1 MAVDPFSPIAPARV
15 RVLLVPAGKIKRSR
29 FMTCVERLQPESAIR
44 LGDVTPDPRPDR
56 TMFSPLRNPEGTV
69 LYYFTTSMP
78 PASYISLS
86 PFELCREPLMVLG
99 VADGEEYQEAL
110 DSEGAN
116 AAADKTNTALKRE
129 ELNEVV
135 DVMREEYPR
144 AVVHKLLLFDCGLPS
159 LPPWLPE
166 ETILVP
172 PQSESTSTTMKTV
185 MCDLSSLL
193 LAEMTGL
200 SKSLQALPEISIAS
214 GPSSPVPP
222 KSPFS
227 LVRQSSFGFGAAE
240 NSVSRTASPAQPVQI
255 QQLQK
260 QEATGRRGS
269 LGLRLSPPAE
279 NLRAITPPELS
290 PADDP
295 SSGRSG
301 ETTPTD
307 SMPARPRA
315 LQRFSIQGFGSGSME
330 EKARLSNACRH
341 DLVDAQVCLMA
352 GFVAEGLKKAHET
365 YLKAENVSEHLVMG
379 KALEQMLICALIL
392 VGHEQEFEIP
402 TTCTPSTKG
411 MPVSGTLANV
421 IEYTPEII
429 SRVMSFY
436 RLSFKSDSGHLLT
449 LVDAENKI
457 RMSNLLT
464 AIERLGKTFT
474 PKEFL
479 AKVES
484 QSENSSPPVKGS
496 SSRIVYISNILSD
509 AIDSVSSS
517 ATITDTERAT
527 VYAEAAGCLAKL
539 GLSRKRA
546 FVVTLL
552 MDILVPALLQARK
565 LGAAEMGIHPAAG
578 MLAGGLVQPT
588 DRKYGETVF
597 IFLEQFVREY
607 GVPARSRLEPKV
619 DGVSETLRAYGSI
632 VLKAEVLRR
641 CINVCEAMA
650 DLQGVLD
657 FSSSFLSIIAPQE
670 PLEETDP
677 GFRCLMP
684 REDQHRLV
692 QNIHRSLEA
701 AKAVGMEQT
710 EALFWYDHLVHSV
723 KYDSERAGRDL
734 TLRKNT
740 NDDPLQRTSARFE
753 HQAFGDRN
761 KGSAVVPLVAGEPSE
776 FIVTLRNPFAF
787 SLDIESIKLVSTKGV
802 EIACPPNLTYQI
814 PPCAVQPLR
823 VPVVATVPDVH
834 DLVKLRVKVRQCRER
849 DFDVSVSRTTIQEVE
864 KMKEVGHSVA
874 KSKKT
879 KEGSRPGTATTIR
892 PVSRGQPVLPS
903 VTVVPQQPSLAIR
916 TNLIQDTISLLE
928 GETKTFKATVSHDEK
943 DKPIKAKIL
952 HMLGRNNTVDVL
964 RVSRRSSNLPSQ
976 IYELG
981 QDIGRAEWKSRDFK
995 PSSQLDSNKTITFTV
1010 DVFGVRGLNKGIVG
1024 VEYAAADKPPELGD
1038 YLVTSRVSQEIAVTV
1053 QPSITASHFSVLPG
1067 REASEHIAAKF
1078 PQVDLNEHFVL
1089 IFDFLNVSDRE
1100 LGVEAWYDEAAAVP
1114 TSPTRQLPPSSAADH
1129 PLTSRSDYL
1138 KPGQASS
1145 MAVLVPKIHLPYSND
1160 AIPAAQDR
1168 QFVLTDTQPLSRE
1181 DRMCFWYRQKLLQS
1195 LRCRWRDR
1203 SGARQGIVNCAAL
1216 RLTSETVGY
1225 IMSILSIS
1233 MSLPPELR
1241 VPVTTDT
1248 DHHPSSS
1255 PSRFPRPLYTLR
1267 RGDTAKVTATL
1278 VNTSPDTAHSFTVA
1292 PVVRV
1297 RGGSPLLDPD
1307 DSVRSRIAQQLLGWA
1322 RRVRLEPRAE
1332 TRLESELVCPFGVG
1346 GWTGFVVEL
1355 GLEVAEGPFP
1365 PSGHVGSLC
1374 WVQVVV

>member
-1 MAVDPFSPIAPARV
+1 MAVDPFSPIAPARI

-29 FMTCVERLQPESAIR
+29 FMTCVERLQPESSIR

-56 TMFSPLRNPEGTV
+56 TMFSPLRNPQGTV

-110 DSEGAN
+110 DSDTAN
-116 AAADKTNTALKRE
+116 AAEDKTNVALKRE

-144 AVVHKLLLFDCGLPS
+144 AIVHKLLLFDSGLPS

-166 ETILVP
+166 ETMLVP
-172 PQSESTSTTMKTV
+172 PQAESTSTTMKTV

-214 GPSSPVPP
+214 GPSSPQPP

-227 LVRQSSFGFGAAE
+227 LVRQSSFGFGSIE
-240 NSVSRTASPAQPVQI
+240 NSPTRTGSPAQPVQI

-269 LGLRLSPPAE
+269 LGLRLSPPTE
-279 NLRAITPPELS
+279 HPRAITPPELS
-290 PADDP
+290 PNEDP

-301 ETTPTD
+301 DTTPTD
-307 SMPARPRA
+307 SAPSRPRA

-352 GFVAEGLKKAHET
+352 GFVAEGLKRAHET
-365 YLKAENVSEHLVMG
+365 YLKAENVNEHLVMG
-379 KALEQMLICALIL
+379 KALEQMLICSVIL
-392 VGHEQEFEIP
+392 VGQEQEFEIP

-421 IEYTPEII
+421 IEWAPEMI
-429 SRVMSFY
+429 SRIMSFY
-436 RLSFKSDSGHLLT
+436 RLSFRSDSGHLLT
-449 LVDAENKI
+449 LIDAENKI
-457 RMSNLLT
+457 RMANLLT
-464 AIERLGKTFT
+464 AIERSGKNFT
-474 PKEFL
+474 PQEFF

-484 QSENSSPPVKGS
+484 QSENNSPPVKGS

-517 ATITDTERAT
+517 PTITDTERAT

-578 MLAGGLVQPT
+578 MLSGGLVQPT

-607 GVPARSRLEPKV
+607 GVPARSRLGPKV
-619 DGVSETLRAYGSI
+619 DGVGENLRAYGSI

-710 EALFWYDHLVHSV
+710 EAIFWYDHLVHSV

-740 NDDPLQRTSARFE
+740 NADDAQRTSARFE
-753 HQAFGDRN
+753 HQAFGDKN
-761 KGSAVVPLVAGEPSE
+761 KGSTVVPLVAGEPSE

-787 SLDIESIKLVSTKGV
+787 PLDIESIKLVSAKDV
-802 EIACPPNLTYQI
+802 EISCPPNLTYQI

-834 DLVKLRVKVRQCRER
+834 DLVKLRIKVRQCRER
-849 DFDVSVSRTTIQEVE
+849 DFDVSISRTTIQEVE
-864 KMKEVGHSVA
+864 KMKEVGHNIA
-874 KSKKT
+874 KIKKT
-879 KEGSRPGTATTIR
+879 NDSSRPGTATTIR

-903 VTVVPQQPSLAIR
+903 VTVVPQQPSLAVR
-916 TNLIQDTISLLE
+916 TNLIQDTLSLLE
-928 GETKTFKATVSHDEK
+928 GETKSFKVTISHDEK
-943 DKPIKAKIL
+943 DKPIKASIL

-964 RVSRRSSNLPSQ
+964 RVSRRSSNLPSK

-981 QDIGRAEWKSRDFK
+981 QDIGRAEWKSGDFK
-995 PSSQLDSNKTITFTV
+995 PSSQLDPHKPMTFTV
-1010 DVFGVRGLNKGIVG
+1010 DVFGVTGLNKGIIG
-1024 VEYAAADKPPELGD
+1024 VEYAAADKPEPGE
-1038 YLVTSRVSQEIAVTV
+1038 YWVTSRVSQEIAVTV

-1078 PQVDLNEHFVL
+1078 PQVDLNEHFML
-1089 IFDFLNVSDRE
+1089 IFEFLNISDRE
-1100 LGVEAWYDEAAAVP
+1100 LSVEAWYDDIPATTVAAAAS
-1114 TSPTRQLPPSSAADH
+1114 SPTKQQPPNDLA
-1129 PLTSRSDYL
+1129 SRSDFL

-1145 MAVLVPKIHLPYSND
+1145 MAVLVPKIHLPHSND

-1181 DRMCFWYRQKLLQS
+1181 ERMCFWYRQKLLQS

-1203 SGARQGIVNCAAL
+1203 SGSRHGLVNCAAL
-1216 RLTSETVGY
+1216 KLTPETVGY

-1233 MSLPPELR
+1233 MTLPPELR
-1241 VPVTTDT
+1241 VPN
-1248 DHHPSSS
+1248 PLSSS
-1255 PSRFPRPLYTLR
+1255 TTTTTPPPLYSLR
-1267 RGDTAKVTATL
+1267 RGDTAKLTATL
-1278 VNTSPDTAHSFTVA
+1278 LNTSPDTPHSFTVA

-1297 RGGSPLLDPD
+1297 RGAPLADPD
-1307 DSVRSRIAQQLLGWA
+1307 DSVRSRVAQQLLGWA

-1332 TRLESELVCPFGVG
+1332 AKLESELVCPFGVSQA
-1346 GWTGFVVEL
+1346 GFVIEL

-1365 PSGHVGSLC
+1365 ASHIGSLC
-1374 WVQVVV
+1374 WVQVVL

>member
-1 MAVDPFSPIAPARV
+1 MAVDPFSPIAPARI

-29 FMTCVERLQPESAIR
+29 FMTFVERLQPECAIR

-56 TMFSPLRNPEGTV
+56 TMFSPLRNPDGV
-69 LYYFTTSMP
+69 LLYYFTTSMP
-78 PASYISLS
+78 PPSYLSLS

-99 VADGEEYQEAL
+99 IADGEEYQEAL

-116 AAADKTNTALKRE
+116 AAEDTTSIALKRE
-129 ELNEVV
+129 EMNEVV
-135 DVMREEYPR
+135 DVMREDYSR
-144 AVVHKLLLFDCGLPS
+144 ALVHRLLLFDSGLPS

-166 ETILVP
+166 ETMLVP
-172 PQSESTSTTMKTV
+172 PLSESTMTTMKTV

-200 SKSLQALPEISIAS
+200 SRSLQALPEISIAS
-214 GPSSPVPP
+214 GPTSPNPGNR
-222 KSPFS
+222 SPFS
-227 LVRQSSFGFGAAE
+227 LVRQGSFGFGAAE
-240 NSVSRTASPAQPVQI
+240 LSRTGSPAQPAQI

-269 LGLRLSPPAE
+269 LGLRLSPPSE
-279 NLRAITPPELS
+279 NASRAITPPELS
-290 PADDP
+290 PAEDP

-301 ETTPTD
+301 ETTPTE
-307 SMPARPRA
+307 SSYSSRPRA

-352 GFVAEGLKKAHET
+352 GHVVEGLKRSHET
-365 YLKAENVSEHLVMG
+365 FIKAETCNEHLVMA
-379 KALEQMLICALIL
+379 KALEQMLVCCLIL

-402 TTCTPSTKG
+402 VSCTPATKG
-411 MPVSGTLANV
+411 MPVSGTVANV
-421 IEYTPEII
+421 IEWIPELT
-429 SRVMSFY
+429 SRIMGFY

-457 RMSNLLT
+457 RVSNLLT
-464 AIERLGKTFT
+464 AIERLGKKFT

-479 AKVES
+479 DKIES
-484 QSENSSPPVKGS
+484 QSEDNSPPVKGCS
-496 SSRIVYISNILSD
+496 QRVVHISNILSE
-509 AIDSVSSS
+509 AIDSATSSS
-517 ATITDTERAT
+517 SITDTERAT
-527 VYAEAAGCLAKL
+527 IYAEAAGCLAKL

-578 MLAGGLVQPT
+578 MLSGGLVQPS
-588 DRKYGETVF
+588 DKKYGETVF

-607 GVPARSRLEPKV
+607 GVPARSRLEGQV
-619 DGVSETLRAYGSI
+619 DSGSDYLRSYGSL

-701 AKAVGMEQT
+701 AKALGMDQT
-710 EALFWYDHLVHSV
+710 EAVFWYDHLVHSV

-734 TLRKNT
+734 TLRKNSA
-740 NDDPLQRTSARFE
+740 DDLQQRVSARFE
-753 HQAFGDRN
+753 HQAFGDKN
-761 KGSAVVPLVAGEPSE
+761 KGSAAVPLVAGEPSE

-787 SLDIESIKLVSTKGV
+787 PLDIESIKLLSEKGV

-823 VPVVATVPDVH
+823 VPVVADVPDVH

-849 DFDVSVSRTTIQEVE
+849 DFDVSISRTTIQEVE
-864 KMKEVGHSVA
+864 RMKETGHSVA
-874 KSKKT
+874 KSAKPQ
-879 KEGSRPGTATTIR
+879 EASRPGTATTIR
-892 PVSRGQPVLPS
+892 PVSRGMPVLPS

-916 TNLIQDTISLLE
+916 TNLIQDTLALLE
-928 GETKTFKATVSHDEK
+928 GETKSFKVTISHDEK
-943 DKPIKAKIL
+943 DQPIKAEIL
-952 HMLGRNNTVDVL
+952 QMLGRNNTVDVL
-964 RVSRRSSNLPSQ
+964 RISRRSSNLPSQ

-995 PSSQLDSNKTITFTV
+995 PSKQLEPHKTTSFTV
-1010 DVFGVRGLNKGIVG
+1010 DVFGVPGLNKGTVG
-1024 VEYAAADKPPELGD
+1024 VEYAAADQPPEIGNFF
-1038 YLVTSRVSQEIAVTV
+1038 VTSKVSQEITVTV
-1053 QPSITASHFSVLPG
+1053 QPSVTASHFSVLPG
-1067 REASEHIAAKF
+1067 REAGEHIDAKF
-1078 PQVDLNEHFVL
+1078 PNADLDDHFVL
-1089 IFDFLNVSDRE
+1089 VFDFLNISDRE
-1100 LGVEAWYDEAAAVP
+1100 LSVEAWYDDANMPKQPVLE
-1114 TSPTRQLPPSSAADH
+1114 
-1129 PLTSRSDYL
+1129 LTSRSDFL

-1145 MAVLVPKIHLPYSND
+1145 MAVLLPKIYLSYSND

-1168 QFVLTDTQPLSRE
+1168 QFVYTDTQQLSRE
-1181 DRMCFWYRQKLLQS
+1181 ERMCFWYRQKLLQS
-1195 LRCRWRDR
+1195 LNCRWRDR
-1203 SGARQGIVNCAAL
+1203 AGRHGVVNCQAL
-1216 RLTSETVGY
+1216 KLTPEMVGY
-1225 IMSILSIS
+1225 VMSILSITMTIPNATRCDDRYDPDS
-1233 MSLPPELR
+1233 KLLVLNADLPALA
-1241 VPVTTDT
+1241 TTT
-1248 DHHPSSS
+1248 LL
-1255 PSRFPRPLYTLR
+1255 PLYAVR
-1267 RGDTAKVTATL
+1267 RGETAKVEVAL
-1278 VNTSPDTAHSFTVA
+1278 RNTSAAAYNFTVA

-1297 RGGSPLLDPD
+1297 GAHLDPD
-1307 DSVRSRIAQQLLGWA
+1307 DNIRNRIVQQLLSWVKA
-1322 RRVRLEPRAE
+1322 IQLDPYATVV
-1332 TRLESELVCPFGVG
+1332 LESDVVLPFGVAP
-1346 GWTGFVVEL
+1346 GFRCEL
-1355 GLEVAEGPFP
+1355 GLEVADGPFP
-1365 PSGHVGSLC
+1365 ATHIDPLC
-1374 WVQVVV
+1374 MVQVVV

>member
-1 MAVDPFSPIAPARV
+1 MAVDPFSPIAPARI

-29 FMTCVERLQPESAIR
+29 FMTFVERLQPECAIR

-56 TMFSPLRNPEGTV
+56 TMFSPLRNPEGML

-99 VADGEEYQEAL
+99 IADGEEYQEAL
-110 DSEGAN
+110 DSESAN
-116 AAADKTNTALKRE
+116 AAEDKTNVALKRE

-144 AVVHKLLLFDCGLPS
+144 AIVHKLLLFDSGLPS
-159 LPPWLPE
+159 LPSWLPE
-166 ETILVP
+166 ETMLVP
-172 PQSESTSTTMKTV
+172 PLSESTMTTMKTV

-200 SKSLQALPEISIAS
+200 AKSLQALPEISISTGA
-214 GPSSPVPP
+214 SSPNPGNR
-222 KSPFS
+222 SPFS

-240 NSVSRTASPAQPVQI
+240 NSLSRTGSPAQPVQI

-260 QEATGRRGS
+260 QEVTGRRGS

-279 NLRAITPPELS
+279 HSPRAITPPELS
-290 PADDP
+290 PAEDP

-307 SMPARPRA
+307 SAPSRPRA

-341 DLVDAQVCLMA
+341 DLVDAQVCMMA
-352 GFVAEGLKKAHET
+352 GHALEALKRSHET
-365 YLKAENVSEHLVMG
+365 FLKAETCNEHLVMA
-379 KALEQMLICALIL
+379 KALEQMLICCLIL
-392 VGHEQEFEIP
+392 VGHAQEFEIP

-411 MPVSGTLANV
+411 MPVSGTLANALEW
-421 IEYTPEII
+421 IPELT
-429 SRVMSFY
+429 SRIMGFY

-457 RMSNLLT
+457 RVSNLLT
-464 AIERLGKTFT
+464 AIERLGKNFT
-474 PKEFL
+474 AQEFL

-484 QSENSSPPVKGS
+484 QSDDNSPPVKGIS
-496 SSRIVYISNILSD
+496 GRVVHVSNILSE
-509 AIDSVSSS
+509 AIDSVTQS
-517 ATITDTERAT
+517 AVITDTERAT
-527 VYAEAAGCLAKL
+527 VYSEAAGCLAKL

-578 MLAGGLVQPT
+578 MLSGGLVQPN
-588 DRKYGETVF
+588 DKKYGETVF

-607 GVPARSRLEPKV
+607 GVQPRSRLEAQV
-619 DGVSETLRAYGSI
+619 DGGSEHLRAYGSL

-710 EALFWYDHLVHSV
+710 EATFWYDHLVHSV
-723 KYDSERAGRDL
+723 KYDPERAGRDL
-734 TLRKNT
+734 TLRKNASA
-740 NDDPLQRTSARFE
+740 NDSQQRARFE
-753 HQAFGDRN
+753 HQAFGDKN

-787 SLDIESIKLVSTKGV
+787 PLDVESIKLVSAKGV

-823 VPVVATVPDVH
+823 VPVVATLPDVH

-849 DFDVSVSRTTIQEVE
+849 NFDVSVSRTTIQEVE
-864 KMKEVGHSVA
+864 KMKEVGHSIA
-874 KSKKT
+874 KMNKT
-879 KEGSRPGTATTIR
+879 KDPSRPGTATTIR
-892 PVSRGQPVLPS
+892 PVSRGMPVLPS
-903 VTVVPQQPSLAIR
+903 VTVVPQQPSLAVK
-916 TNLIQDTISLLE
+916 TNLIQDTLSLLE
-928 GETKTFKATVSHDEK
+928 GETKSFKVTVSHDEK
-943 DKPIKAKIL
+943 DQPIKANIL
-952 HMLGRNNTVDVL
+952 HMLGRNNTVDIL

-981 QDIGRAEWKSRDFK
+981 QDIGRAEWKSRDFT
-995 PSSQLDSNKTITFTV
+995 PSSELAPHKTMTFTV
-1010 DVFGVRGLNKGIVG
+1010 DVFGVKGLNKGTVG
-1024 VEYAAADKPPELGD
+1024 VEYAAADQPPELGD
-1038 YLVTSRVSQEIAVTV
+1038 YWVTSRVSQEIAVTV
-1053 QPSITASHFSVLPG
+1053 QPSVAASHFSILPG
-1067 REASEHIAAKF
+1067 REAGEHIEAKF
-1078 PQVDLNEHFVL
+1078 PNADLDDHFVL
-1089 IFDFLNVSDRE
+1089 VFDFYNISDRE
-1100 LGVEAWYDEAAAVP
+1100 LSIEAWYDDANMPKQPVLE
-1114 TSPTRQLPPSSAADH
+1114 
-1129 PLTSRSDYL
+1129 LTSRSDFL

-1145 MAVLVPKIHLPYSND
+1145 MAVLLPKIYLSYSND

-1168 QFVLTDTQPLSRE
+1168 QFVLTDTKQLSRE
-1181 DRMCFWYRQKLLQS
+1181 ERMCFWYRQKLLQC
-1195 LRCRWRDR
+1195 LQCRWRDR
-1203 SGARQGIVNCAAL
+1203 TGTRHGLVNCASL
-1216 RLTSETVGY
+1216 QLTPEMVGY

-1233 MSLPPELR
+1233 MT
-1241 VPVTTDT
+1241 VPSATRADSAFNPDSTTVILNADA
-1248 DHHPSSS
+1248 HPALATATLQ
-1255 PSRFPRPLYTLR
+1255 PLYLLR
-1267 RGDTAKVTATL
+1267 RGDTATVRVEL
-1278 VNTSPDTAHSFTVA
+1278 RNTSAAAYAFTVA
-1292 PVVRV
+1292 PFVRV
-1297 RGGSPLLDPD
+1297 AAPHLDPD
-1307 DSVRSRIAQQLLGWA
+1307 DSIRTRVAQQLLAW
-1322 RRVRLEPRAE
+1322 VRACQLDPYQ
-1332 TRLESELVCPFGVG
+1332 TVVLESDVVAPFGVSP
-1346 GWTGFVVEL
+1346 GFVIEL
-1355 GLEVAEGPFP
+1355 GLEVADGPFP
-1365 PSGHVGSLC
+1365 ASHVGSMC
-1374 WVQVVV
+1374 QIQVVV

>member
-1 MAVDPFSPIAPARV
+1 MVVDPFSPIAPARI

-29 FMTCVERLQPESAIR
+29 FMTFVERLQPESAIR

-56 TMFSPLRNPEGTV
+56 TMFSPLRNPHGML

-86 PFELCREPLMVLG
+86 PFELFREPLMVLG
-99 VADGEEYQEAL
+99 IADGEEYQEAL
-110 DSEGAN
+110 DSESAN
-116 AAADKTNTALKRE
+116 AAEDKTNVALKRE

-144 AVVHKLLLFDCGLPS
+144 AIVHKLLLFDSGLPS
-159 LPPWLPE
+159 LPGWLPE
-166 ETILVP
+166 ETMLVP
-172 PQSESTSTTMKTV
+172 PLSESTMTTMKTV

-200 SKSLQALPEISIAS
+200 AKSLQALPEISISAGAAS
-214 GPSSPVPP
+214 PNPGNR
-222 KSPFS
+222 SPFS

-240 NSVSRTASPAQPVQI
+240 NSLSRTASPAQPVQI

-279 NLRAITPPELS
+279 NPSRAITPPELS
-290 PADDP
+290 PGEDP

-307 SMPARPRA
+307 SAPSRPRA

-352 GFVAEGLKKAHET
+352 GHVVEGLKRSHET
-365 YLKAENVSEHLVMG
+365 FLKAELCNEHLVMA
-379 KALEQMLICALIL
+379 KALEQMLICCLIL

-402 TTCTPSTKG
+402 TSCTPATKG
-411 MPVSGTLANV
+411 MPVSGTIANV
-421 IEYTPEII
+421 LEWIPELT
-429 SRVMSFY
+429 SRIMGFY

-457 RMSNLLT
+457 RVSNLLT
-464 AIERLGKTFT
+464 AIERLGKKFT
-474 PKEFL
+474 PQEFL
-479 AKVES
+479 EKVES
-484 QSENSSPPVKGS
+484 QSEDNLPPVKGIS
-496 SSRIVYISNILSD
+496 GRVVHISNILSE
-509 AIDSVSSS
+509 AIDSATQS

-527 VYAEAAGCLAKL
+527 IYSEAAGCLAKL

-578 MLAGGLVQPT
+578 MLSGGLVQPT
-588 DRKYGETVF
+588 DKKYGETVF

-607 GVPARSRLEPKV
+607 GVQPRTRLEAQV
-619 DGVSETLRAYGSI
+619 DGSSEHLRAYGSL

-710 EALFWYDHLVHSV
+710 EATFWYDHLVHSV
-723 KYDSERAGRDL
+723 KYDPDRAGRDL
-734 TLRKNT
+734 TLRKNVSA
-740 NDDPLQRTSARFE
+740 DDSQQRVSARFE
-753 HQAFGDRN
+753 HQAFGDKN

-787 SLDIESIKLVSTKGV
+787 PLDIESIKLVSAKGV

-834 DLVKLRVKVRQCRER
+834 ELVKLRVKVRQCRER

-864 KMKEVGHSVA
+864 KMKEMGHSVA
-874 KSKKT
+874 KAKRKK
-879 KEGSRPGTATTIR
+879 EASRPGTATTIR
-892 PVSRGQPVLPS
+892 PVSRGMPVLPS
-903 VTVVPQQPSLAIR
+903 VTVVPQQPSLTIK
-916 TNLIQDTISLLE
+916 TNLVQDTLSLLE
-928 GETKTFKATVSHDEK
+928 GETKSFKVTVSHDEK
-943 DKPIKAKIL
+943 DKHIKANIL

-964 RVSRRSSNLPSQ
+964 RVSRRSSNLPAQ

-981 QDIGRAEWKSRDFK
+981 QDIGRAEWKSRDFN
-995 PSSQLDSNKTITFTV
+995 PSSELAPNKTMTFTV
-1010 DVFGVRGLNKGIVG
+1010 DVFGVPGLNKGTVG
-1024 VEYAAADKPPELGD
+1024 VEYAAADQPPEIGD
-1038 YLVTSRVSQEIAVTV
+1038 YWVTSRVSQEIAVTV
-1053 QPSITASHFSVLPG
+1053 QPSVTASHFSILPG
-1067 REASEHIAAKF
+1067 REAGEHIEAKF
-1078 PQVDLNEHFVL
+1078 PNANLDNHFVL
-1089 IFDFLNVSDRE
+1089 VFDFLNISDRE
-1100 LGVEAWYDEAAAVP
+1100 LSVEAWYDDASMP
-1114 TSPTRQLPPSSAADH
+1114 RQPVLE
-1129 PLTSRSDYL
+1129 LTSRSDFL
-1138 KPGQASS
+1138 KPRQASS
-1145 MAVLVPKIHLPYSND
+1145 MAVLLPKIYLSYSND

-1168 QFVLTDTQPLSRE
+1168 QFVLTDTHQLSRE
-1181 DRMCFWYRQKLLQS
+1181 ERMCFWYRQKLLQC
-1195 LRCRWRDR
+1195 LQCRWRDR
-1203 SGARQGIVNCAAL
+1203 SGTRHGLVNCAAL
-1216 RLTSETVGY
+1216 ELTPEMVGF

-1233 MSLPPELR
+1233 MSVPNALRSDPAFEDPDVAASTLILNADAHPALASTATQPLYLLQRGATASVRVELR
-1241 VPVTTDT
+1241 
-1248 DHHPSSS
+1248 
-1255 PSRFPRPLYTLR
+1255 
-1267 RGDTAKVTATL
+1267 
-1278 VNTSPDTAHSFTVA
+1278 NTSAAAYTFTVA

-1297 RGGSPLLDPD
+1297 AAPHLDPD
-1307 DSVRSRIAQQLLGWA
+1307 DSIRTRVAQQLLAW
-1322 RRVRLEPRAE
+1322 VRAVQLDPYK
-1332 TRLESELVCPFGVG
+1332 TVVLESDVVAPFGVSP
-1346 GWTGFVVEL
+1346 GFVIEL
-1355 GLEVAEGPFP
+1355 GLEVADGPFP
-1365 PSGHVGSLC
+1365 ASHIGSMC
-1374 WVQVVV
+1374 QIQVVV